1 MASLVLGNERLCA
14 WMSDPESHRAFC
26 MINMLM
32 TLLCAHQHILHMR
45 EQGSL
50 TRIIFDSNPYFGND
64 CCWFE
69 NQFNHSVEIP
79 KNPCS
84 WLSVLSAHYLT
95 FKLWDAARWH
105 EKDLTKKVTTIII
118 FIIFKTSKEAACC
131 GSMCV
136 KCQRLM
142 HGARF
147 VSFK

>member
-1 MASLVLGNERLCA
+1 MLGKKRLCA
-14 WMSDPESHRAFC
+14 WMSVPESHKAFS
-26 MINMLM
+26 MINVLM
-32 TLLCAHQHILHMR
+32 TLLQLHMR
-45 EQGSL
+45 EQDSL
-50 TRIIFDSNPYFGND
+50 TWITFDSNPYFGND

-69 NQFNHSVEIP
+69 NQLNHSVEIP
-79 KNPCS
+79 KNPSS
-84 WLSVLSAHYLT
+84 WLSVISAHYLT

-105 EKDLTKKVTTIII
+105 EKDSTKKVTTIII
-118 FIIFKTSKEAACC
+118 FIIFETSKEAACC